1 MIIIE
6 DYKQK
11 FNEFKKDLETLE
23 KALKIADLRVQIEE
37 DEALTAAPGFW
48 DDIAGSQKVLQVIKN
63 NKKTV
68 ENYEKMVSAHEDLGA
83 LLEMAEMEQKHSDV
97 KNMLLLVDQMVE
109 MAEMVE
115 AFILKLIKML
125 IH

>member
-23 KALKIADLRVQIEE
+23 KALKIAELRVKIEE
-37 DEALTAAPGFW
+37 DEALTAAAGFW
-48 DDIAGSQKVLQVIKN
+48 DDIANSQKVLQVIKN

-68 ENYEKMVSAHEDLGA
+68 ENYEKLVSAHDDLGA
-83 LLEMAEMEQKHSDV
+83 LLEMAEMDLE
-97 KNMLLLVDQMVE
+97 E
-109 MAEMVE
+109 MEEEAET
-115 AFILKLIKML
+115 FISKLIQMQIL
-125 IH
+125 